1 MKSDVGEG
9 RSDVKSEGWRVR
21 GVIEGGS
28 VKSDGGR
35 GRGCKSDGAIRM
47 DVFGTQ

>member
-1 MKSDVGEG
+1 ML
-9 RSDVKSEGWRVR
+9 RVKSEGWRVR

-35 GRGCKSDGAIRM
+35 GREKEEEGGRELLTLPIR
-47 DVFGTQ
+47 